1 MIVICIAMG
10 PTEPGRHWTPPL
22 CRAEVQC
29 SRGTFRKEIPPRP
42 QAPRPPAPPRRLPQ
56 RRLRCVPLCWPQ
68 HPSRE
73 LCQTHVFFN
82 PRPDDRGAAVA
93 SAGGQNMPGSVLVRL
108 TPGPLRGPNLQGATS
123 HMGRPVW
130 CVLHVVFSVLV
141 LQAGK
146 AIPRL
151 WKSSQKRRQLPR
163 FSGTALNSVCSD
175 FSIPTVCTGICFLSR

>member
-1 MIVICIAMG
+1 MLEGDFPEGDPA
-10 PTEPGRHWTPPL
+10 PASSTT
-22 CRAEVQC
+22 
-29 SRGTFRKEIPPRP
+29 
-42 QAPRPPAPPRRLPQ
+42 APRPSAAPSTAPSQVRAFR
-56 RRLRCVPLCWPQ
+56 WPQ

-123 HMGRPVW
+123 HLGRPVW

-151 WKSSQKRRQLPR
+151 WKSSRKRRQLLR